1 MAYKCVDE
9 DGNELASGTRYAKGG
24 ELFTM
29 LTPIFEGYT
38 LKENSAVYEELARVS
53 KNIEFTL
60 TYANDGT
67 GIEEV
72 KGENGRVKGIYDLQG
87 RKVENPAKGIYI
99 IDGKKMFVK

>member
-9 DGNELASGTRYAKGG
+9 ENNELAAGTRYVKGG

-60 TYANDGT
+60 TYTNNET
-67 GIEEV
+67 GVEEV
-72 KGENGRVKGIYDLQG
+72 KAESGKVKGVYDLQG
-87 RKVENPAKGIYI
+87 RKVENPSKGIYI
-99 IDGKKMFVK
+99 IDGKKMFIK